1 MVSLRLSSALRRLRR
16 SESGA
21 EVIEFALTL
30 PLLLL
35 VVLGI
40 VEFGFVFQQYEVVT
54 NAAREGAR
62 LASLSTYGSTALVRK
77 NNAIARVN
85 QYLTAGGLSTA
96 AATVCVG
103 PPSNDAVCD
112 GTISQSPLP
121 GAGGVGATCVWM
133 IRVKVEYDHPVT
145 FVGGIVNYFGGT
157 FGDLTLRARSTMR
170 TEAAAGACPP

>member
-1 MVSLRLSSALRRLRR
+1 MAALKLISLLQRLRR
-16 SESGA
+16 SESGV
-21 EVIEFALTL
+21 ELIEFALTL

-40 VEFGFVFQQYEVVT
+40 IEFGFVFQQYEVVT

-62 LASLSTYGSTALVRK
+62 LVSLSTYGPTPAARVS
-77 NNAIARVN
+77 NATARVN
-85 QYLTAGGLSTA
+85 QYLTAGGLDTM

-103 PPSNDAVCD
+103 PPSDDTTCD
-112 GTISQSPLP
+112 GSVSTNPLP
-121 GAGGVGATCVWM
+121 GGGTCVWA

-145 FVGGIVNYFGGT
+145 FVGGIVSYFGGT
-157 FGDLTLRARSTMR
+157 FGDLTLLSRSTMR